1 MTTQADTA
9 VLLDPGA
16 VRVRGLQ
23 RSEHRLLL
31 MAGDVACAGAA
42 VLLSLWAWS
51 ITTGYPFDAA
61 FLRRSA
67 AWLLLVPLWT
77 ILVAS
82 SRRLPAALSLG
93 TSVQCVLAAAAVLL
107 AMYSAAYFYAP
118 RQALPRLPALYFL
131 WEAILLTIG
140 WRVVYLRVFTAAGFR
155 RRAIVIGTGPAAAR
169 IITLLRE
176 LSPDVEVIAAI
187 ADGSDRVPLDVPI
200 HPTADLDP
208 LLSRAGVS
216 EIVVTSALRSPDLVQ
231 VLLRC
236 QERGVPVVP
245 MPIEYEQLLMR
256 VPVAYLPGGWMF
268 TSLSESVRTRD
279 ASLGLK
285 RSLDIVGG
293 LAGMVA
299 LGALLPVV
307 AAMIWIDSGRPIFYR
322 QTRLG
327 LGGRGFRVIKF
338 RTMSADAEENG
349 PRWAGEDDSRVTRV
363 GRWLRRSR
371 LDELPQVVNV
381 VRGDMSLVG
390 PRPERPEFI
399 ERLEQTI
406 PVYRSRLMVRP
417 GLTGW
422 AQVNTPYAASAED
435 ASLKL
440 EYDLYY
446 IKHRSFLFDL
456 WIVMKTASTLLTM
469 SGR

>member
-1 MTTQADTA
+1 
-9 VLLDPGA
+9 
-16 VRVRGLQ
+16 
-23 RSEHRLLL
+23 
-31 MAGDVACAGAA
+31 
-42 VLLSLWAWS
+42 
-51 ITTGYPFDAA
+51 
-61 FLRRSA
+61 
-67 AWLLLVPLWT
+67 
-77 ILVAS
+77 
-82 SRRLPAALSLG
+82 
-93 TSVQCVLAAAAVLL
+93 
-107 AMYSAAYFYAP
+107 
-118 RQALPRLPALYFL
+118 
-131 WEAILLTIG
+131 
-140 WRVVYLRVFTAAGFR
+140 
-155 RRAIVIGTGPAAAR
+155 
-169 IITLLRE
+169 
-176 LSPDVEVIAAI
+176 
-187 ADGSDRVPLDVPI
+187 
-200 HPTADLDP
+200 
-208 LLSRAGVS
+208 
-216 EIVVTSALRSPDLVQ
+216 
-231 VLLRC
+231 
-236 QERGVPVVP
+236 